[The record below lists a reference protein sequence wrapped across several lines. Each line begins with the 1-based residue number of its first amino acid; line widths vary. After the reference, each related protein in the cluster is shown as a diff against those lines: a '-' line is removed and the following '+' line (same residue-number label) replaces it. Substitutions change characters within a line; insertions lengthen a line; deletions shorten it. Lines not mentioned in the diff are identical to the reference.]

1 MAQKQE
7 LRGKK
12 PPRRGDGRRKRAWPE
27 AARNSCRPGGET
39 GNRKIFVCAK
49 TPAPGCGETK
59 ALRIYIVRERRT
71 FYELSPSRLRG
82 EEFAPAERRQKKAGL
97 ARSGQKE
104 KPPRRRTKK
113 PLEAGTARGVRRY
126 FVLDVRL
133 ALRPGRAGEDR
144 KADRGGR
151 GPTGASARM
160 FAWRCGRE
168 GPGRT
173 ERRTGEGAGLP
184 GHLRGCSPGPAAGK
198 GRGGLKGEPGRVRPV
213 SICAGVRP
221 GAAAGSGRGGPKGE
235 PGRALVPKRV
245 PGPGGGAAAREGP
258 AGRGRELRR

>member
-12 PPRRGDGRRKRAWPE
+12 PPRRRDGRRKRAWPE

-49 TPAPGCGETK
+49 TPTLGCGETK

-71 FYELSPSRLRG
+71 FYELSPPKPTPQTHPELPRYTRKFGDPGWGSLASIASSILTGQDGTRTRG
-82 EEFAPAERRQKKAGL
+82 PRVWGYVSQKRAPGGSGQKRPKRKAAPAENEKAPG
-97 ARSGQKE
+97 SGNCQGRE
-104 KPPRRRTKK
+104 GDF
-113 PLEAGTARGVRRY
+113 LRGV
-126 FVLDVRL
+126 LAL

-168 GPGRT
+168 GPGRA

-184 GHLRGCSPGPAAGK
+184 GHLRGMFALAL
-198 GRGGLKGEPGRVRPV
+198 R
-213 SICAGVRP
+213 
-221 GAAAGSGRGGPKGE
+221 
-235 PGRALVPKRV
+235 PGRA
-245 PGPGGGAAAREGP
+245 GEG
-258 AGRGRELRR
+258 